1 MLQGYRSKIKKYP
14 CVMDERRAI
23 NLLLLASLSTLTL
36 GFTQDAFWIA
46 SGIFGLI
53 PAITWFIRDI
63 RNKSMGSDVLAILSL
78 SSTLLTGEYF
88 AASVISVMLASGR
101 VLETWATG
109 QAERQLKALLARM
122 PRQVNRIG
130 HNGELENIKVEEIAI
145 GDRLLIRSG
154 EITPTDGVLSI
165 GATLDE
171 SALTGEPLP
180 VIRAVGEVISSGVL
194 NAGAPFEFVAST
206 TSENSTYEGIIKL
219 VKSAQAQSAPGVRL
233 ANKWA
238 VRFVPIALAV
248 AGLAWLLTGEIDRAV
263 AVLVAATP
271 CPLILAVPIAIVAG
285 LSQSAKSGAV
295 IKGGG
300 ILESISRV
308 ETVLL
313 DKTGTLT
320 HGGPAITSV
329 CSAPGITND
338 EVIGLAASVD
348 QYSPHVVAKA
358 IVQNAQI
365 NNLVISSCSDIS
377 EVPGVAI
384 SGLINGETVTVGQ
397 LTVDHPDWLN
407 FVEPLMVAVSRNDVL
422 IGVIG
427 LKDPIRPESK
437 RIIAA
442 LRRSGVKRIA
452 LVTGDRDETAQ
463 EVATSLGITEV
474 FSQTTAAGKL
484 KITHD
489 AMAAA
494 TGTVVVVGDGIN
506 DAPALAAAHVGIAM
520 GARGASAASEA
531 ADVIIVDDSIDR
543 LIYAIA
549 ISKRARRKAL
559 QAAGIGMGLSLIIMA
574 TGALGLTSASQGAV
588 AQEAIDVIAILWAL
602 TTLKKVKNFNTY

>member
-1 MLQGYRSKIKKYP
+1 MN
-14 CVMDERRAI
+14 ERKAI
-23 NLLLLASLSTLTL
+23 NLLLLASLSTLAL
-36 GFTQDAFWIA
+36 GFTSEPFWIA

-53 PAITWFIRDI
+53 PAVTWFVADI
-63 RNKSMGSDVLAILSL
+63 RNKSMGSDVLAVLSL

-101 VLETWATG
+101 VLETWAVG

-122 PRQVNRIG
+122 PRTVSRVSA
-130 HNGELENIKVEEIAI
+130 NGGLEIINVEDIAI
-145 GDRLLIRSG
+145 GDRMLIRSG

-165 GATLDE
+165 DAILDE

-180 VIRAVGEVISSGVL
+180 VNRKVGEDISSGVL
-194 NAGAPFEFVAST
+194 NAGAPFEFVATT

-238 VRFVPIALAV
+238 ARFVPIALGV
-248 AGLAWLLTGEIDRAV
+248 AGLAWLLTGDIDRAV

-329 CSAPGITND
+329 CSAPGVTTD
-338 EVIGLAASVD
+338 EVFALAASVD
-348 QYSPHVVAKA
+348 QYSSHVVAKA
-358 IVQNAQI
+358 IVEHAQVHKLEI
-365 NNLVISSCSDIS
+365 KLATNIS
-377 EVPGVAI
+377 EVPGHAI
-384 SGLINGETVTVGQ
+384 SGSINGETVTVGQ
-397 LTVDHPDWLN
+397 LTVDRPDWLN
-407 FVEPLMVAVSRNDVL
+407 FSEPLMVAVTKNDVL

-437 RIIAA
+437 GIISA
-442 LRRSGVKRIA
+442 LRSSGVKRIA
-452 LVTGDRDETAQ
+452 LVTGDRDQTAQ
-463 EVATSLGITEV
+463 EVANTLGITEV

-484 KITHD
+484 KITAD
-489 AMAAA
+489 AIASAK
-494 TGTVVVVGDGIN
+494 GTVVVVGDGIN
-506 DAPALAAAHVGIAM
+506 DAPALAAAHVGVAM

-543 LIYAIA
+543 LIRAIR

-559 QAAGIGMGLSLIIMA
+559 QAAAIGMSLSLIIMA

-602 TTLKKVKNFNTY
+602 TTLKSVKNLNSY

>member
-1 MLQGYRSKIKKYP
+1 MN
-14 CVMDERRAI
+14 ERKAI
-23 NLLLLASLSTLTL
+23 NLLLLASLSTLAL
-36 GFTQDAFWIA
+36 GFTSEPFWIT
-46 SGIFGLI
+46 SGILGLI

-63 RNKSMGSDVLAILSL
+63 RNKSMGSDVLAVLSL

-101 VLETWATG
+101 VLETWAVG

-122 PRQVNRIG
+122 PRTVNRIG
-130 HNGELENIKVEEIAI
+130 SNGGLENIKVEEIAI

-165 GATLDE
+165 EATLDE

-180 VIRAVGEVISSGVL
+180 VSRKVGEEISSGVL
-194 NAGAPFEFVAST
+194 NVGAPFEFVATT

-219 VKSAQAQSAPGVRL
+219 VKSAQAHSAPGVRL

-238 VRFVPIALAV
+238 ARFVPIALGV
-248 AGLAWLLTGEIDRAV
+248 AALAWLITGDVDRAV

-300 ILESISRV
+300 ILEAISRV

-329 CSAPGITND
+329 SSAPGVSED
-338 EVIGLAASVD
+338 EVIQLAASVD
-348 QYSPHVVAKA
+348 QYSPHVVARA
-358 IVQNAQI
+358 IVEHAQQNKLA
-365 NNLVISSCSDIS
+365 LAPCSDIS

-384 SGLINGETVTVGQ
+384 SGSINGEKITVGQ
-397 LTVDHPDWLN
+397 LTVARPEWLN
-407 FVEPLMVAVSRNDVL
+407 FTQPLMVAVTKNGLLV
-422 IGVIG
+422 GVIG

-437 RIIAA
+437 GIISA
-442 LRRSGVKRIA
+442 LRTSGVKRIA

-463 EVATSLGITEV
+463 EVASALGITEV
-474 FSQTTAAGKL
+474 FSQTSAAGKL
-484 KITHD
+484 QITAD
-489 AMAAA
+489 AMATA

-506 DAPALAAAHVGIAM
+506 DAPALAAAHVGVAM

-543 LIYAIA
+543 LIRAIV

-559 QAAGIGMGLSLIIMA
+559 QAAGIGMGLSLVIMV
-574 TGALGLTSASQGAV
+574 TGALGITSASQGAV

-602 TTLKKVKNFNTY
+602 TTLKAVRNTTSD

>member
-1 MLQGYRSKIKKYP
+1 MN
-14 CVMDERRAI
+14 ERKAI
-23 NLLLLASLSTLTL
+23 NLLLLASLSTLAI
-36 GFTQDAFWIA
+36 GFTSEPFWIA
-46 SGIFGLI
+46 SGILGLI

-63 RNKSMGSDVLAILSL
+63 RNKSMGSDVLAVLSL

-101 VLETWATG
+101 VLETWAVG

-122 PRQVNRIG
+122 PRTVNRIG
-130 HNGELENIKVEEIAI
+130 SNGGLENIKVDHIAI

-165 GATLDE
+165 EATLDE

-180 VIRAVGEVISSGVL
+180 VSRKVGEEISSGVL
-194 NAGAPFEFVAST
+194 NAGAPFEFVATT

-219 VKSAQAQSAPGVRL
+219 VKSAQAHSAPGVRL

-238 VRFVPIALAV
+238 ARFVPIALGV
-248 AGLAWLLTGEIDRAV
+248 AALAWLITGDVDRAV

-300 ILESISRV
+300 ILEAISRV

-329 CSAPGITND
+329 SAAPGVSKD
-338 EVIGLAASVD
+338 EVIQLAASVD
-348 QYSPHVVAKA
+348 QYSPHVVARA
-358 IVQNAQI
+358 IVELAQQNKLA
-365 NNLVISSCSDIS
+365 LAPCSDIS

-384 SGLINGETVTVGQ
+384 SGSINGEKITVGQ
-397 LTVDHPDWLN
+397 LTVARPEWLD
-407 FVEPLMVAVSRNDVL
+407 FTQPLMVAVTKNGLLV
-422 IGVIG
+422 GVIG

-437 RIIAA
+437 GIISA
-442 LRRSGVKRIA
+442 LRTSGVKRIA

-463 EVATSLGITEV
+463 EVASALGITEV
-474 FSQTTAAGKL
+474 FSQTSAAGKL
-484 KITHD
+484 QITAD
-489 AMAAA
+489 AMATA

-506 DAPALAAAHVGIAM
+506 DAPALAAAHVGVAM

-543 LIYAIA
+543 LIRAIV

-559 QAAGIGMGLSLIIMA
+559 QAAGIGMSLSLVIMA
-574 TGALGLTSASQGAV
+574 TGALGITSASQGAV
-588 AQEAIDVIAILWAL
+588 AQEIIDVIAILWAL
-602 TTLKKVKNFNTY
+602 TTLKAVRNTTSD

>member
-1 MLQGYRSKIKKYP
+1 MLQGYLSNIKKYP
-14 CVMDERRAI
+14 CGMNERKAMY
-23 NLLLLASLSTLTL
+23 LLLLASVSTLAL
-36 GFTQDAFWIA
+36 GFTSESFWIA

-53 PAITWFIRDI
+53 PACIWFIRDV
-63 RNKSMGSDVLAILSL
+63 RNKSMGSDVLAVLSL
-78 SSTLLTGEYF
+78 TSTLLTGEYF

-101 VLETWATG
+101 VLESWAVG

-122 PRQVNRIG
+122 PRQVNRVGI
-130 HNGELENIKVEEIAI
+130 NGQLENIKVEEIVI

-154 EITPTDGVLSI
+154 EIAPTDGLLSFD
-165 GATLDE
+165 ATLDE

-180 VIRAVGEVISSGVL
+180 VDRTAGEEISSGVL
-194 NAGAPFEFVAST
+194 NAGAPFEFVATT

-219 VKSAQAQSAPGVRL
+219 VKAAQAHSAPGVRL

-238 VRFVPIALAV
+238 VRFVPLALSV

-329 CSAPGITND
+329 CSAPGVTHD
-338 EVIGLAASVD
+338 DVIALAASVD
-348 QYSPHVVAKA
+348 QYSPHVVARA
-358 IVQNAQI
+358 LVEYALT
-365 NNLVISSCSDIS
+365 NNLAIAPCTEIT
-377 EVPGVAI
+377 EVPGVQI
-384 SGLINGETVTVGQ
+384 SASINGERVTVGQ
-397 LTVDHPDWLN
+397 LNVDHPDWLN
-407 FVEPLMVAVSRNDVL
+407 FVEPLMVAVSKNDVL

-437 RIIAA
+437 RIINA
-442 LRRSGVKRIA
+442 LRKTGVKRIA

-463 EVATSLGITEV
+463 EVASSLGITEV
-474 FSQTTAAGKL
+474 FSQTSAAGKL
-484 KITHD
+484 TITAD
-489 AMAAA
+489 AMANSV
-494 TGTVVVVGDGIN
+494 GTVVVVGDGIN
-506 DAPALAAAHVGIAM
+506 DAPALAAAHVGVAM

-543 LIYAIA
+543 LIRAIE

-574 TGALGLTSASQGAV
+574 TGAMGVTSASQGAV

-602 TTLKKVKNFNTY
+602 TTLKPVKSVTH

>member
-1 MLQGYRSKIKKYP
+1 MN
-14 CVMDERRAI
+14 ERKAI
-23 NLLLLASLSTLTL
+23 NLLLLGSLSTLAL
-36 GFTQDAFWIA
+36 GFTSESFWIA

-53 PAITWFIRDI
+53 PAIAWFIADI
-63 RNKSMGSDVLAILSL
+63 RKKSLGSDVLAFLSL
-78 SSTLLTGEYF
+78 ASTLLTGEYF

-101 VLETWATG
+101 VLESWAKG
-109 QAERQLKALLARM
+109 QAERQLKSLLARM
-122 PRQVNRIG
+122 PRTVNRIG
-130 HNGELENIKVEEIAI
+130 LNGGLEIIKVEDLAI
-145 GDRLLIRSG
+145 GDRLLIRTG

-165 GATLDE
+165 DAILDE

-180 VIRAVGEVISSGVL
+180 VSRTVGEDVSSGVL
-194 NAGAPFEFVAST
+194 NAGAPFEFVAT
-206 TSENSTYEGIIKL
+206 TSAENSTYEGIIKL

-233 ANKWA
+233 ANTWA
-238 VRFVPIALAV
+238 ARFVPIALGV
-248 AGLAWLLTGEIDRAV
+248 AGLAWLITGDIDRAV

-300 ILESISRV
+300 ILELISRV

-329 CSAPGITND
+329 CSAAGITTD
-338 EVIGLAASVD
+338 EVIQLAASVD
-348 QYSPHVVAKA
+348 QYSSHVVGKA
-358 IVQNAQI
+358 IVEHAQQNKLEITSA
-365 NNLVISSCSDIS
+365 SEIS

-384 SGLINGETVTVGQ
+384 SGSVNGEKVTVGQ
-397 LTVDHPDWLN
+397 LTVDRPDWLN
-407 FVEPLMVAVSRNDVL
+407 FSEPLMVAVTKNGALV
-422 IGVIG
+422 GVIG

-437 RIIAA
+437 GIISA
-442 LRRSGVKRIA
+442 LRASGVKRIA

-463 EVATSLGITEV
+463 EVASALGITEV
-474 FSQTTAAGKL
+474 FSQTSAAGKL
-484 KITHD
+484 KITSD
-489 AMAAA
+489 AMANAI
-494 TGTVVVVGDGIN
+494 GTVLVVGDGIN
-506 DAPALAAAHVGIAM
+506 DAPALAAAHVGVAM
-520 GARGASAASEA
+520 GARGATAASEA

-543 LIYAIA
+543 LIRAIR

-559 QAAGIGMGLSLIIMA
+559 QAAGIGMALSLIIMA
-574 TGALGLTSASQGAV
+574 TGALGITSASQGAV

-602 TTLKKVKNFNTY
+602 TTLKSVKNLTSY

>member
-1 MLQGYRSKIKKYP
+1 MN
-14 CVMDERRAI
+14 ERKAI
-23 NLLLLASLSTLTL
+23 NLLLLASLSTLAL
-36 GFTQDAFWIA
+36 GFTSEPFWIA
-46 SGIFGLI
+46 SGILGLI

-63 RNKSMGSDVLAILSL
+63 RNKSMGSDVLAVLSL

-101 VLETWATG
+101 VLETWAVG
-109 QAERQLKALLARM
+109 QAERALKALLARM
-122 PRQVNRIG
+122 PRTVNRIG
-130 HNGELENIKVEEIAI
+130 SNGGLENIKVEHIAI

-165 GATLDE
+165 EATLDE

-180 VIRAVGEVISSGVL
+180 VSRKVGEEISSGVL
-194 NAGAPFEFVAST
+194 NAGAPFEFVATT

-219 VKSAQAQSAPGVRL
+219 VKSAQAHSAPGVRL

-238 VRFVPIALAV
+238 ARFVPIALGV
-248 AGLAWLLTGEIDRAV
+248 AALAWLITGDVDRAV

-300 ILESISRV
+300 ILEAISRV

-329 CSAPGITND
+329 SSAPGVSED
-338 EVIGLAASVD
+338 EVIQLAASVD
-348 QYSPHVVAKA
+348 QYSPHVVARA
-358 IVQNAQI
+358 IVEHAQQNKLA
-365 NNLVISSCSDIS
+365 LAPCSDIS
-377 EVPGVAI
+377 EVSGVAI
-384 SGLINGETVTVGQ
+384 SGSINGEKITVGQ
-397 LTVDHPDWLN
+397 LTVARPEWLN
-407 FVEPLMVAVSRNDVL
+407 FTQPLMVAVTKNGLLV
-422 IGVIG
+422 GVIG

-437 RIIAA
+437 GIISA
-442 LRRSGVKRIA
+442 LRTSGVKRIA

-463 EVATSLGITEV
+463 EVASALGITEV
-474 FSQTTAAGKL
+474 FSQTSAAGKL
-484 KITHD
+484 QITAD
-489 AMAAA
+489 AMATA

-506 DAPALAAAHVGIAM
+506 DAPALAAAHVGVAM

-543 LIYAIA
+543 LIRAIV

-559 QAAGIGMGLSLIIMA
+559 QAAGIGMSLSLVIMA
-574 TGALGLTSASQGAV
+574 TGALGITSASQGAV

-602 TTLKKVKNFNTY
+602 TTLKAVRNTTPY